1 MVERQP
7 VQIEIIGEVPSK
19 RDYCKVVPDDQIRSA
34 LSCLLILEGQL
45 FQDSLTRRQEREG
58 AILAHTII
66 WNKLPDYYKSELA
79 DLAAITV

>member
-7 VQIEIIGEVPSK
+7 VQIEIIGEAPSK
-19 RDYCKVVPDDQIRSA
+19 RNYCKVVPDDQIRSA

-45 FQDSLTRRQEREG
+45 FQDSLTGQEREG

-79 DLAAITV
+79 DLTAITA

>member
-1 MVERQP
+1 MAERQP

-19 RDYCKVVPDDQIRSA
+19 RNYCKVVPDDQIRST
-34 LSCLLILEGQL
+34 LSCLLVLEGQL
-45 FQDSLTRRQEREG
+45 FQDSLTRQEREG

-79 DLAAITV
+79 DLTAITA

>member
-19 RDYCKVVPDDQIRSA
+19 RDYCKVAPDDQIRSA

-45 FQDSLTRRQEREG
+45 SQDSLTRQEREG
-58 AILAHTII
+58 ARF
-66 WNKLPDYYKSELA
+66 
-79 DLAAITV
+79 